1 MAENYF
7 NLHLRN
13 KSGSQESS
21 RASNVASFKPEYNK
35 SVLKENRV
43 VDPKLK
49 TNVNYES
56 ILNIKF

>member
-35 SVLKENRV
+35 SVLKEGFQ
-43 VDPKLK
+43 KMK
-49 TNVNYES
+49 AGFVNDE
-56 ILNIKF
+56 